1 MSRVFGAGDID
12 QEVRPWKS
20 GGTMGRG
27 RALDSYPDAPERRY
41 KDNVRIA
48 DNTSRAWEFHVRLS
62 HAVSAPNMRY
72 ATVA

>member
-48 DNTSRAWEFHVRLS
+48 DNSLGI
-62 HAVSAPNMRY
+62 PC
-72 ATVA
+72 